1 VTLSQLTRYVSS
13 LSPVNYQVG
22 RALATSLATEVL
34 DGLLGVPIH
43 VATSKADNNF
53 SASWRDLEIQ
63 IQPLYEL
70 ERCKELV
77 MVLQVEG
84 SSYPTN

>member
-1 VTLSQLTRYVSS
+1 MDCL
-13 LSPVNYQVG
+13 
-22 RALATSLATEVL
+22 E
-34 DGLLGVPIH
+34 VPIH
-43 VATSKADNNF
+43 VATSHDTALPGRHKADNNF

-70 ERCKELV
+70 ERRKELV

-84 SSYPTN
+84 SYYATN